1 MMLRAVASAARRA
14 PSHAVAQSSLA
25 MLPRALS
32 TKVVAH
38 CVGPDRVGVL
48 KDITQTVLGLGAKIT
63 DARAVCLDGTFSAT
77 TSLVVADDSCNI
89 AWALQTKLPDYV
101 CVVRPEGTF
110 GATDVFGRLTVSGF
124 KSAGAIG
131 QLADHLSSRGLSFA
145 TFRIT
150 QGTAAAEGVDGVTAA
165 PFGCAAT
172 LYSDTPVDFKWLEG
186 EFAEL
191 GDKLDVHIK
200 FEKGV

>member
-63 DARAVCLDGTFSAT
+63 DARAVCLEGAREQ
-77 TSLVVADDSCNI
+77 LLAAREAD
-89 AWALQTKLPDYV
+89 AV
-101 CVVRPEGTF
+101 G
-110 GATDVFGRLTVSGF
+110 G
-124 KSAGAIG
+124 
-131 QLADHLSSRGLSFA
+131 
-145 TFRIT
+145 
-150 QGTAAAEGVDGVTAA
+150 AA
-165 PFGCAAT
+165 PSRIQARPPLREQLVPGGDAWVQE
-172 LYSDTPVDFKWLEG
+172 LRPVIVVEQ
-186 EFAEL
+186 EA
-191 GDKLDVHIK
+191 V
-200 FEKGV
+200 